1 MRKTTSPAEMGFVKQ
16 DLKRLATAMKNTNK
30 AREYRRLQAVW
41 LAAQG
46 HTVADVARL
55 TQAPERSVYR
65 WIENYLETHSVSA
78 LEHRRGA
85 GRPEAAK
92 SITRAR
98 ILRELRRD
106 PLKLGYNTN
115 VWTVALLARHLSQ
128 VCQCPITGRTLRR
141 RMKEIGLVWKRPRY
155 VYVTKEPHRAQKKGR
170 LSEN

>member
-1 MRKTTSPAEMGFVKQ
+1 MRKTTSPAEMGFAKQ
-16 DLKRLATAMKNTNK
+16 DLKRLATAMKRTHK
-30 AREYRRLQAVW
+30 ASEYRRLQAVR
-41 LAAQG
+41 LVAQG

-55 TQAPERSVYR
+55 TQAPERSIYR
-65 WIENYLETHSVSA
+65 WVEKYLATHLVSA
-78 LEHRRGA
+78 LEHRQGA

-115 VWTVALLARHLSQ
+115 VWTVPLLAHRLSQ
-128 VCQCPITGRTLRR
+128 VYQCTISERTLRR

-155 VYVTKEPHRAQKKGR
+155 IFVTKDPHRAQKKGR
-170 LSEN
+170 LSDD

>member
-16 DLKRLATAMKNTNK
+16 DLKRLATAMKQTNE

-41 LAAQG
+41 LFAQG

-55 TQAPERSVYR
+55 TRTPERSVYR

-78 LEHRRGA
+78 LEHHGGA

-92 SITRAR
+92 RVTRAR
-98 ILRELRRD
+98 ILRELRRN
-106 PLKLGYNTN
+106 PFKLGYSTN

-128 VCQCPITGRTLRR
+128 VCQCPITERTLRR

-155 VYVTKEPHRAQKKGR
+155 VYVMKEPHRAQKKGR
-170 LSEN
+170 LSED